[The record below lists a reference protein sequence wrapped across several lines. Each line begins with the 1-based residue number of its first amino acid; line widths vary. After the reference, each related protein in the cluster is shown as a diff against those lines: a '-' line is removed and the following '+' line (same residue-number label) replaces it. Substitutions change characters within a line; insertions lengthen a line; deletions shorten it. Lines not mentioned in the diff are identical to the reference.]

1 MTDKKR
7 RLRME
12 RRSTSKTILLVL
24 FVASLISLGY
34 AQQPMKVGVVNATEV
49 LTKSQE
55 GKRVTA
61 QLEAKNKTLQE
72 DLARLDDKIRD
83 LETRLNTQRLTL
95 SQEAL
100 SNLMSDLDKQ
110 RTERAR
116 FVEDSRRE
124 LNDLQLRLFNRLQ
137 TELRPIIA
145 EIGKEKNMDI
155 IFDIEG
161 GGIIYFNPAVDLTPE
176 VIQKYDASKGSK

>member
-1 MTDKKR
+1 
-7 RLRME
+7 ME
-12 RRSTSKTILLVL
+12 WRSTSKKILLVL
-24 FVASLISLGY
+24 FVAGLVSLGY
-34 AQQPMKVGVVNATEV
+34 AQQPMKFSVVDSTQV
-49 LTKSQE
+49 LEKSKE

-100 SNLMSDLDKQ
+100 GNLMADLDKQ
-110 RTERAR
+110 RTARTR

-124 LNDLQLRLFNRLQ
+124 LNDLTQRLFQRLQ

-145 EIGKEKNMDI
+145 DVGKEKNLDI
-155 IFDIEG
+155 IFDIG
-161 GGIIYFNPAVDLTPE
+161 GSGIIYFNPAVDITPE
-176 VIQKYDASKGSK
+176 VIQKYDASKGSE

>member
-1 MTDKKR
+1 MGWRSASKK
-7 RLRME
+7 
-12 RRSTSKTILLVL
+12 ILLVL
-24 FVASLISLGY
+24 FVAGLMSLGY
-34 AQQPMKVGVVNATEV
+34 AQQPMKFGVVDSTQV
-49 LTKSQE
+49 LEKSKE

-72 DLARLDDKIRD
+72 DLARLDNKIRD

-100 SNLMSDLDKQ
+100 TNLMADLDKQ
-110 RTERAR
+110 RTERTR

-124 LNDLQLRLFNRLQ
+124 LNDLQVRLFQRLQ

-145 EIGKEKNMDI
+145 DVGKEKNLDL
-155 IFDIEG
+155 IFDIG
-161 GGIIYFNPAVDLTPE
+161 GSGIIYFNPAVDLTQE
-176 VIQKYDASKGSK
+176 VIQKFDAAKGSE

>member
-1 MTDKKR
+1 
-7 RLRME
+7 ME

-24 FVASLISLGY
+24 FVAGLVSFGFT
-34 AQQPMKVGVVNATEV
+34 QQPMKVGVVNSQEV
-49 LTKSQE
+49 LEKSLE

-100 SNLMSDLDKQ
+100 GNLAADLDKQ
-110 RTERAR
+110 RTERSR

-124 LNDLQLRLFNRLQ
+124 LSDLQLRLFNRLQ
-137 TELRPIIA
+137 GELRPVIA
-145 EIGKEKNMDI
+145 EIGKEKNLDL
-155 IFDIEG
+155 IFDVG
-161 GGIIYFNPAVDLTPE
+161 GSGIIYFNPATDLTQE
-176 VIQKYDASKGSK
+176 VIQRYDASKGSK

>member
-1 MTDKKR
+1 MGWRNASKK
-7 RLRME
+7 
-12 RRSTSKTILLVL
+12 ILLVL
-24 FVASLISLGY
+24 FVASLMSLGY
-34 AQQPMKVGVVNATEV
+34 AQQPMKFGVVDSTQV
-49 LTKSQE
+49 LEKSKE

-72 DLARLDDKIRD
+72 DLARLDNKIRD

-100 SNLMSDLDKQ
+100 TNLMADLDKQ
-110 RTERAR
+110 RTERTR

-124 LNDLQLRLFNRLQ
+124 LNDLQVRLFQRLQ

-145 EIGKEKNMDI
+145 DVGKEKNLDL
-155 IFDIEG
+155 IFDIG
-161 GGIIYFNPAVDLTPE
+161 GSGIIYFNPAVDLTQE
-176 VIQKYDASKGSK
+176 VIQKFDASRGSE

>member
-1 MTDKKR
+1 MGWRSASKK
-7 RLRME
+7 
-12 RRSTSKTILLVL
+12 ILLVL
-24 FVASLISLGY
+24 FVASLMSLGY
-34 AQQPMKVGVVNATEV
+34 AQQPMKFGVVDSTQV
-49 LTKSQE
+49 LEKSKE

-72 DLARLDDKIRD
+72 DLARLDNKIRD

-100 SNLMSDLDKQ
+100 TNLMADLDKQ
-110 RTERAR
+110 RTERTR

-124 LNDLQLRLFNRLQ
+124 LNDLQVRLFQRLQ

-145 EIGKEKNMDI
+145 DVGKEKNLDL
-155 IFDIEG
+155 IFDIG
-161 GGIIYFNPAVDLTPE
+161 GSGIIYFNPAVDLTQE
-176 VIQKYDASKGSK
+176 VIQKFDAAKGSE

>member
-1 MTDKKR
+1 MEGRSIGKK
-7 RLRME
+7 
-12 RRSTSKTILLVL
+12 ILLVL
-24 FVASLISLGY
+24 FVAGLVSVGY
-34 AQQPMKVGVVNATEV
+34 AQQPMKFGVVNSQEV
-49 LTKSQE
+49 LEKSTE

-72 DLARLDDKIRD
+72 DLARLDDRIRD

-100 SNLMSDLDKQ
+100 TNLMADLDKQ
-110 RTERAR
+110 RTDRTR

-137 TELRPIIA
+137 TELRPVIT
-145 EIGKEKNMDI
+145 EIGKEKNLDI
-155 IFDIEG
+155 IFDVG
-161 GGIIYFNPAVDLTPE
+161 GSGIIYFNPVVDLTQE
-176 VIQKYDASKGSK
+176 IIVKYDASKGSE